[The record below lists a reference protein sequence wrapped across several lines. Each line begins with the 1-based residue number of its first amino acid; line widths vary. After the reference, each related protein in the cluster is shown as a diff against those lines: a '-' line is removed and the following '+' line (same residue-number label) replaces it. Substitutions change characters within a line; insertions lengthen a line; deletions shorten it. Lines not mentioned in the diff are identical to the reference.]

1 MRRSSESLST
11 SEMYVIGIKKYGDI
25 ETGLEN
31 WKEDLYKFVSPEFH
45 DMLNSSNIEERKNAI
60 NEVSIWVST
69 NEASFFFRNT
79 WGSEPSNKLKALQ
92 YLHHAQ
98 LLERKF
104 NDQFIIQIVNHSVRT
119 CLENK
124 YHFLE

>member
-1 MRRSSESLST
+1 MGRSEPLSI
-11 SEMYVIGIKKYGDI
+11 SEMYVIGIKKYGDL

-31 WKEDLYKFVSPEFH
+31 WKADLYKFVSQEFH

-79 WGSEPSNKLKALQ
+79 WGNEPSNKSKALQ

-104 NDQFIIQIVNHSVRT
+104 CDQFIIQIINNSVRT